1 MGRRVDVTEIRFYH
15 LQRRPLEWALP
26 LLLEKTLE
34 RGWRAVVMARSK
46 ERVEAL
52 NGLLWTYSKDG
63 FLPHGS
69 SGDPYPG
76 QHPVWLTETD
86 ENPNGAT
93 VLFLTG
99 GAESAKV
106 DQYDLCCELFDG
118 NADDAVTAARVRW
131 KRYLES
137 AHALTYWR
145 QSDNGGWKKKAETSG

>member
-1 MGRRVDVTEIRFYH
+1 VTEIRFYH

-137 AHALTYWR
+137 AHALTYWW
-145 QSDNGGWKKKAETSG
+145 QSDNGSWEKKAETSG